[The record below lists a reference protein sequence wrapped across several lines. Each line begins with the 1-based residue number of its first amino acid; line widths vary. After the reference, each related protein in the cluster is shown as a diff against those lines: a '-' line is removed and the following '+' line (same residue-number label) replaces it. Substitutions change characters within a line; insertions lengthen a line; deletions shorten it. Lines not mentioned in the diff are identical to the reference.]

1 MGRFDGILD
10 VSRVRDALP
19 RANSPRAV
27 ATGYL
32 APLLFFYVFW
42 KYCNKFLGESTSYL
56 EAMSR
61 DISPGGVQLNASY
74 IPIETLTLT
83 VGGVILICF
92 LLIQNEFRQLG
103 STELLGGM
111 AIGLAI
117 GLFLL
122 LDSYSVLAII
132 KAVASG
138 LVLGLGLGLLA
149 GFLLR
154 GYYTSAFGMIV
165 LTISYL
171 WLPVADLTASSQI
184 PFFFVGGAV
193 LSGFLLLQN
202 NLHEVLSIRPSSI
215 SHIVRNRDLKIGLSL
230 ASLLVF
236 VYLTFQISLI
246 PAISKDIPGFLSL
259 VLLLTVFGWSLVIFR
274 EGAKPA
280 IQAHR
285 TAALTYMLLLPMIF
299 YFLLRVMYLQ
309 HNPDLST
316 QDRWMIKFDFMVNG
330 NTFRINSWPFEVEP
344 TLDARWLFLKAAI
357 INSIRVTLLS
367 IVFCTILGIIV
378 GVTRLSTNKLASS
391 MATVYVEVFR
401 NLPLA
406 VLLFLIA
413 TQMGH
418 TLPLFTDEEN
428 ILGGAVYYSNQGIWF
443 VTLASYRMLLVGLVL
458 LALLRTFFRYSAR
471 VEPRRPTTPDNL
483 IVGIIRRPFHS
494 FGWRLEPML
503 AELFIIASALVF
515 LYYLVPFT
523 STAGGAQGA
532 VGGTLL
538 LLYALIVNT
547 NVDDDGMNELEID
560 DSDEALRK
568 RFTIWVVSFAIVAG
582 LALSGG
588 TSGWNLSMP
597 EYTKA
602 NLAIPGSWDI
612 TPGTGFEITP
622 MFLALILGLTL
633 FTASTVAEIVRGS
646 IQSLPKGQVEA
657 AVSLGLNPY
666 QRLRLVILPQALRSM
681 VPLMNNQFMNV
692 WKNSSLAI
700 VVAYSDIFYVIQ
712 VMMNNVGKLI
722 PLFILLLITY
732 QAGSLMISAVM
743 NWYNARVTSVKI

>member
-1 MGRFDGILD
+1 MGRFDAVLD

-27 ATGYL
+27 VTGYL

-42 KYCNKFLGESTSYL
+42 KYCNKFLEESTSYL

-61 DISPGGVQLNASY
+61 DISPSGVQLNASY
-74 IPIETLTLT
+74 IPIETLTLI

-92 LLIQNEFRQLG
+92 LLIQNEFRQLE

-132 KAVASG
+132 KAVLSG
-138 LVLGLGLGLLA
+138 LVLGFGLGLLT

-165 LTISYL
+165 LVISYL
-171 WLPVADLTASSQI
+171 WLPVADLSASSQI

-202 NLHEVLSIRPSSI
+202 NLHEVFSIRPSSI
-215 SHIVRNRDLKIGLSL
+215 SHIVRNRDLKLGLSL

-259 VLLLTVFGWSLVIFR
+259 ILLLTVFGWSLVIFR

-285 TAALTYMLLLPMIF
+285 TAALTYMLLLPLIF

-344 TLDARWLFLKAAI
+344 TLDSRWLFLKAAI
-357 INSIRVTLLS
+357 INSVRVTLLS

-378 GVTRLSTNKLASS
+378 GVTRLSSNKLASS

-428 ILGGAVYYSNQGIWF
+428 LLGGAVYYSNQGIWF
-443 VTLASYRMLLVGLVL
+443 ATLASYRMLLVGLVF
-458 LALLRTFFRYSAR
+458 LALMRTFFRYSER
-471 VEPRRPTTPDNL
+471 VEPRRPKPLDN
-483 IVGIIRRPFHS
+483 IIRRPFQP
-494 FGWRLEPML
+494 FGWKLEPML
-503 AELFIIASALVF
+503 AEVFVIFSALVF
-515 LYYLVPFT
+515 LYYLGPFT

-532 VGGTLL
+532 AGGILL

-560 DSDEALRK
+560 DSEEALRK
-568 RFTIWVVSFAIVAG
+568 RFTIWVVSFAFVAG

-588 TSGWNLSMP
+588 TPGWEISMP
-597 EYTKA
+597 DYTKA

-622 MFLALILGLTL
+622 MFLAMILGLTL

-646 IQSLPKGQVEA
+646 IQSLPRGQVEA

-732 QAGSLMISAVM
+732 QVGSLMISAVM